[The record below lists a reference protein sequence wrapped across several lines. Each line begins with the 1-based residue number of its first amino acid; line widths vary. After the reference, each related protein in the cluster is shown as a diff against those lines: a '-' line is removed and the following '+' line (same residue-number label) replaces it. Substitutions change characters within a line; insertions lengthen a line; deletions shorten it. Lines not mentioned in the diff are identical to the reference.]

1 MADRNAATH
10 LQRPTPPSRDDK
22 TILTD
27 QAAIAAELKRTA
39 GQATRYEPATNREAG
54 GSAYDPSAA
63 ARPSGSVAP
72 QQPIA
77 TATFTQES
85 NQPVNRFTL
94 TDVLGEGGQGQ
105 VCRAFDNHLQRHVAI
120 KFPRQTGGSDAHE
133 ILEEARKA
141 ARLNHPNVVTIYE
154 CGMWQGRPFICM
166 EFVDGTSLASIL
178 RETGRVSPSTFVRY
192 STQILK
198 ALEAAH
204 GNGLVHRDLKPA
216 NVLQANDGT
225 LKLTD
230 FGIAHLA
237 GAKREV
243 DQKTGMIMVAGT
255 PAYMAPEV
263 WRGKTPD
270 KRSDIYAFG
279 CMAYELL
286 TGKQPFSSKDAFQQH
301 LAVTPQP
308 IRQLVP
314 SVPLS
319 FERIVMRCLEKN
331 PGDRFADTQ
340 GVREAIESAA
350 RADQISETNFVPAPK
365 KSSSAL
371 VAIMLVLIVAG
382 VSGFFGF
389 HPNGK
394 ELWRRWTGTPA
405 QAPIEKKDTE
415 KTSGSAALDSV
426 RRKGQDLLAEAIA
439 APDPDRKRELAQK
452 ASEALS
458 GEDRAQALA
467 LVDSAE
473 RAIAARSAEQTAAD
487 FDASLAEI
495 KTVLASGNARSALER
510 LLSVQKNVDQSANL
524 ASKKDSVAEL
534 AEKVHAGHGTWLS
547 DNGDFRSAAKSFAE
561 AAGAAAILGRTSEV
575 MDLQTMSRFNEELA
589 NLSTTITR
597 QPHFVLV
604 RLRQLEAER
613 KTLPIGTL
621 LLKAVAEAGLG
632 RFQSAKATLKEIETA
647 AAADPELKAKA
658 QALLANL

>member
-1 MADRNAATH
+1 M
-10 LQRPTPPSRDDK
+10 QRPTPPSRDDK

-39 GQATRYEPATNREAG
+39 GQATRYEPATNPQAPRG
-54 GSAYDPSAA
+54 AYDPSAA
-63 ARPSGSVAP
+63 SRPSVSAAP
-72 QQPIA
+72 QQPIP

-204 GNGLVHRDLKPA
+204 ANGLVHRDLKPA
-216 NVLQANDGT
+216 NVLQSQDGT

-301 LAVTPQP
+301 LAVTPQS
-308 IRQLVP
+308 IREIVP
-314 SVPLS
+314 TVPLS

-340 GVREAIESAA
+340 SVREAIESAA

-365 KSSSAL
+365 KSSGAL
-371 VAIMLVLIVAG
+371 VAAMLLLIVAG
-382 VSGFFGF
+382 TAAFFGL
-389 HPNGK
+389 HPNGRD
-394 ELWRRWTGTPA
+394 LWKRWTGTTTPNA
-405 QAPIEKKDTE
+405 AP
-415 KTSGSAALDSV
+415 KTDEPKSSGSTALDSV
-426 RRKGQDLLAEAIA
+426 RRRGQDLLAEAIA
-439 APDPDRKRELAQK
+439 AEDPDRKRDLAQK

-458 GEDRAQALA
+458 GDDRSQALA
-467 LVDSAE
+467 LVESAE
-473 RAIAARSAEQTAAD
+473 RAIAARSAERTVAD
-487 FDASLAEI
+487 FDASLADI
-495 KTVLASGNARSALER
+495 KKILEGGNAQSALER
-510 LLSVQKNVDQSANL
+510 LLSAQKNLDQSAGL
-524 ASKKDSVAEL
+524 AAKKDAVAEL
-534 AEKVHAGHGTWLS
+534 AEKVHAGHGSWLS
-547 DNGDFRSAAKSFAE
+547 DTGDFRAAAKSFAE
-561 AAGAAAILGRTSEV
+561 AAGAAAVLGRTSEV

-589 NLSTTITR
+589 NLATMITR

-604 RLRQLEAER
+604 RLNQLAADK

-632 RFQSAKATLKEIETA
+632 RFQSAKATLIDIESA
-647 AAADPELKAKA
+647 AHADPELKAKA